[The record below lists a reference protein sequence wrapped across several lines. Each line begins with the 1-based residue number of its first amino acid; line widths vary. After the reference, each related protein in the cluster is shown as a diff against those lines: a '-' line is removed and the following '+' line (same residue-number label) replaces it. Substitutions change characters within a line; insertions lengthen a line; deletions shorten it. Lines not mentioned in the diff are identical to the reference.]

1 MNLWIKENPMRTSAT
16 CLLLLLPSTL
26 PAQSDD
32 ARDALAV
39 VERMFAAL
47 KAGDTA
53 AMRATMHPAARI
65 IQTGTREGAPFA
77 RVNAL
82 DDFLK
87 SIGGAAL
94 AGRKL
99 EERIYHPELRVDDNL
114 VTVWL
119 RYDFLVDGTVSH
131 CGVDSFQVVR
141 TADGWRVIHVV
152 DTQRRGPVCADIAT
166 AAQAAHDQRVDYVEI
181 PVTDLARAKRFYQ
194 DVFQWPFTDYGPDYT
209 SFADGR
215 LTGGLR
221 KVERAARSGV
231 LVVIYARDLAAT
243 RQRVL
248 SAGGKIV
255 VETHEFPGGKRF
267 HFADPSGNELAV
279 WSDR

>member
-1 MNLWIKENPMRTSAT
+1 MRFLL
-16 CLLLLLPSTL
+16 CLLIGASLANRPLLGQT
-26 PAQSDD
+26 DD
-32 ARDALAV
+32 AKAAVRV
-39 VERMFAAL
+39 VEQMFEAL

-53 AMRATMHPAARI
+53 GMRAVMHPAARV

-77 RVNAL
+77 RVNTL

-87 SIGGAAL
+87 AIGG

-99 EERIYHPELRVDDNL
+99 EERIYNPEVRIDDNL
-114 VTVWL
+114 ATVWVQ
-119 RYDFLVDGTVSH
+119 YDFLVNGQISH
-131 CGVDSFQVVR
+131 CGVDSYQLVR
-141 TADGWRVIHVV
+141 TGEGWRVLHVV
-152 DTQRRGPVCADIAT
+152 DTQRREGCAEIAK
-166 AAQAAHDQRVDYVEI
+166 AAQAAHDRQVDYIEI
-181 PVTDLARAKRFYQ
+181 PVTDVAAARTFYQ
-194 DVFQWPFTDYGPDYT
+194 KAFQWPFTDYGADYT

-221 KVERAARSGV
+221 KVERRAGSGV
-231 LVVIYARDLAAT
+231 LVVLYAKDLDAT
-243 RQRVL
+243 RTRIV

-255 VETHEFPGGKRF
+255 QETHEFPGGRRF